1 MSTII
6 NGFYISYR
14 MCDAHSEVR
23 KIGYIDEFNRLC
35 DMELVFLGTWEECVE
50 FARKGGAYE

>member
-6 NGFYISYR
+6 GNFYISYR
-14 MCDAHSEVR
+14 IGDDFAEVR

-35 DMELVFLGTWEECVE
+35 DMEFVFSGNWNDCVRYAKE
-50 FARKGGAYE
+50 RMAI